1 MNSEDTEAA
10 TLIRLL
16 SVPGILA
23 LALLGIVVL
32 ATSRLLGA
40 DTIVREMI
48 TEVIAGFGNA
58 ILILAVFGL
67 FFRSGL
73 ERLIRRAPGGD
84 TIAESAEHL
93 RELLGDFDQRGLDVE
108 PIQLRHQTNDTP
120 SEHCLRRPR
129 RAGNQPRL
137 KHNQVGDEQ
146 RVLRQ
151 PHPKRACRPATHRS
165 QERVPG
171 RGVPLRKLQ

>member
-93 RELLGDFDQRGLDVE
+93 RELLGDFGQRGLDVE
-108 PIQLRHQTNDTP
+108 VSQYGAKLDRIDAN
-120 SEHCLRRPR
+120 
-129 RAGNQPRL
+129 
-137 KHNQVGDEQ
+137 V
-146 RVLRQ
+146 
-151 PHPKRACRPATHRS
+151 RS
-165 QERVPG
+165 LVNE
-171 RGVPLRKLQ
+171 GVPALGSEIENLQQLILDAKQGRSNG

>member
-84 TIAESAEHL
+84 TIASKF
-93 RELLGDFDQRGLDVE
+93 RSMGRSWIGLT
-108 PIQLRHQTNDTP
+108 QTFGPWLMKVSPP
-120 SEHCLRRPR
+120 S
-129 RAGNQPRL
+129 
-137 KHNQVGDEQ
+137 
-146 RVLRQ
+146 
-151 PHPKRACRPATHRS
+151 
-165 QERVPG
+165 
-171 RGVPLRKLQ
+171 GVR

>member
-93 RELLGDFDQRGLDVE
+93 RELLGDFGQRGLDVE
-108 PIQLRHQTNDTP
+108 VSQYGAKLDRIDAN
-120 SEHCLRRPR
+120 
-129 RAGNQPRL
+129 
-137 KHNQVGDEQ
+137 V
-146 RVLRQ
+146 
-151 PHPKRACRPATHRS
+151 RS
-165 QERVPG
+165 LVNE
-171 RGVPLRKLQ
+171 GVPALGSEIVNLQQLILDAKQDRSNG